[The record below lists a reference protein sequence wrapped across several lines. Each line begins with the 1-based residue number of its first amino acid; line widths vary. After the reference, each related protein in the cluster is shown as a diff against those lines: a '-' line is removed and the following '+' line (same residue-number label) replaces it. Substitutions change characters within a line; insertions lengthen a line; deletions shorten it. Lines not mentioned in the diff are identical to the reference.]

1 MARVLGLDFS
11 LATDSPKI
19 CSVLAFKKTGKV
31 YP

>member
-19 CSVLAFKKTGKV
+19 GSVFVFKKTGEV